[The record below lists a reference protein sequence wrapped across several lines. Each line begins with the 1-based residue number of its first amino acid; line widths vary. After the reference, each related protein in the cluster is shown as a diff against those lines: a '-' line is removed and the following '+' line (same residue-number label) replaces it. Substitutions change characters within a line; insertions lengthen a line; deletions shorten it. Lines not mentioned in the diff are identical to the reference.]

1 MQAEVTL
8 DQTVSFTKKLHYR
21 ACNEPSSS
29 QLALNIQIS
38 ETITN
43 ADPQRLRCHLY
54 TMKGKKKTFQKETS
68 LTINYFGL
76 YQGCTL

>member
-21 ACNEPSSS
+21 ACDEPSSS

-54 TMKGKKKTFQKETS
+54 TMKGKKKKPFKKKP
-68 LTINYFGL
+68 L
-76 YQGCTL
+76 